1 MYTNITILFLIF
13 LTAGLIIQFWLY
25 YRHGKHVAAHR
36 NAVPEAFAEKIA
48 LAAHQKAAD
57 YTLAKIQLGRVE
69 LILSALILLG
79 WTLGGGLDIVFSFWK
94 NTSIPSIIAE
104 SLAIFTIM
112 FIGMFLDLPL
122 SIWRTFRL
130 EQQFGFNRTT
140 MGMFFIDLAKN
151 ILFSLILG
159 VPLIL
164 VILWLMEQAGSMW
177 WLYAWGVWTGFT
189 LFMIWAF
196 PTLIAPMFNKFTPL
210 EAGDLRTRIEALL
223 ERCGFKAAEVF
234 MMDNSKRSSHGNAYF
249 TGLGRTK
256 RIVLFDTLVDSLKV
270 TELEA
275 VLAHEL
281 GHYKHR
287 HIQIRLL
294 MVLMVTFIG
303 FAILGWLVE
312 QAWFYND
319 FGVSQRS
326 NGAALMLFMFV
337 IPVFSQ
343 FLEPLNAWLLRQHE
357 YQADAFAIAQTD
369 GVSLINALVKLYKDN
384 AGTLTPDPLFS
395 AFYDSHPPAPLRIR
409 HIKQHTLKTA

>member
-13 LTAGLIIQFWLY
+13 LTAGLILQFWLY

-196 PTLIAPMFNKFTPL
+196 PTLIA
-210 EAGDLRTRIEALL
+210 
-223 ERCGFKAAEVF
+223 
-234 MMDNSKRSSHGNAYF
+234 
-249 TGLGRTK
+249 
-256 RIVLFDTLVDSLKV
+256 
-270 TELEA
+270 
-275 VLAHEL
+275 
-281 GHYKHR
+281 
-287 HIQIRLL
+287 
-294 MVLMVTFIG
+294 
-303 FAILGWLVE
+303 
-312 QAWFYND
+312 
-319 FGVSQRS
+319 
-326 NGAALMLFMFV
+326 
-337 IPVFSQ
+337 
-343 FLEPLNAWLLRQHE
+343 
-357 YQADAFAIAQTD
+357 
-369 GVSLINALVKLYKDN
+369 
-384 AGTLTPDPLFS
+384 
-395 AFYDSHPPAPLRIR
+395 
-409 HIKQHTLKTA
+409 